1 MNDSFRTRKNVI
13 KTSHYLLTYHLYNP
27 HSSEMNLLL
36 RWLLAVTDSNLST
49 LNVYFELISPEISD
63 DSLPLM
69 ALDSEQSMQ
78 QLIA

>member
-13 KTSHYLLTYHLYNP
+13 KTSHYSLKYHLYNP

>member
-13 KTSHYLLTYHLYNP
+13 KTSHYSLTYHLYNP